1 MKGVRTIRD
10 KLIVA
15 ALLPTLLMAVTAVF
29 TAFTINT
36 ALIGVGALFDKNYFL
51 QELLSDTSIAKSN
64 LSAYMETK
72 NSEICVSLSTIL
84 DY

>member
-1 MKGVRTIRD
+1 MTGVRTIRD

-36 ALIGVGALFDKNYFL
+36 ALIGVGTLFDKNYF
-51 QELLSDTSIAKSN
+51 
-64 LSAYMETK
+64 
-72 NSEICVSLSTIL
+72 
-84 DY
+84 